1 MTAPATTR
9 PASITEAIIII
20 KISLYI
26 VSPPVLHD
34 KDIYVAIVY
43 SHTAGL
49 GSLVI
54 DRYCY
59 LLADL

>member
-1 MTAPATTR
+1 MTAPVTTR

-26 VSPPVLHD
+26 VSPPILHN

-49 GSLVI
+49 
-54 DRYCY
+54 
-59 LLADL
+59 

>member
-49 GSLVI
+49 TVS
-54 DRYCY
+54 DRSVLQLYHQ
-59 LLADL
+59 L